1 MSATKKTSDRTAE
14 ETTQVLTFSIG
25 DQSYCIGLEYVTEI
39 TDRGEMTSVPN
50 TPAHVEGVMDLR
62 GLTTT
67 IVNPLVVLEGESLD
81 PAELVTDGGKATN
94 RIIML
99 DRKLVDGDG
108 AIGWLVSTVS
118 NVTDIPTD
126 AIEADTITDSP
137 LFRGVVK
144 RDGEGFLIWLN
155 PNELTA

>member
-1 MSATKKTSDRTAE
+1 
-14 ETTQVLTFSIG
+14 
-25 DQSYCIGLEYVTEI
+25 
-39 TDRGEMTSVPN
+39 MTSVPN

-144 RDGEGFLIWLN
+144 RDEEGFLIWLN

>member
-1 MSATKKTSDRTAE
+1 MSATQKPSDRTAE

-137 LFRGVVK
+137 LFGGVVK
-144 RDGEGFLIWLN
+144 RDEEGFLIWLN

>member
-1 MSATKKTSDRTAE
+1 MSATQKTSDRTAE

>member
-1 MSATKKTSDRTAE
+1 
-14 ETTQVLTFSIG
+14 
-25 DQSYCIGLEYVTEI
+25 LEYVTEI

-137 LFRGVVK
+137 LFGGVVK
-144 RDGEGFLIWLN
+144 RDEEGFLIWLN

>member
-1 MSATKKTSDRTAE
+1 M
-14 ETTQVLTFSIG
+14 
-25 DQSYCIGLEYVTEI
+25 EYVTEI

-137 LFRGVVK
+137 LFGGVVK
-144 RDGEGFLIWLN
+144 RDEEGFLIWLN